1 MSDTKTILVTG
12 ASGLIGTPL
21 CAALRARGHTVRTL
35 SRSDRGDFKWD
46 VAADTMDT
54 SAVDGVDAIVH
65 LAGESIAQRWTES
78 VKVRIMKSRV
88 DSTRLLVDAALE
100 QSEKPIY
107 IGASGI
113 SFYGIDRDDVVDESS
128 ETGQGFLAEVAREW
142 EGAAQ
147 PLEATGVRCAYMRT
161 GIVLSAKGGA
171 LAKMLTPF
179 KLGVGGRIGDG
190 QQMMSWISL
199 EDLVQAY
206 VFAVENDALTGP
218 VNAVAPEAVSNADF
232 TKTLGKVLGRPTIF
246 PLPTQVV
253 KALFG
258 DMGKETVLSNLAVL
272 PGQLIEHNFQWQ
284 HATIEKALQASL

>member
-35 SRSDRGDFKWD
+35 SRSDRGDFQWD

-54 SAVDGVDAIVH
+54 GAVDGVDAIVH

-78 VKVRIMKSRV
+78 VKARIMKSRV

-100 QSEKPIY
+100 QSEKPAY

-113 SFYGIDRDDVVDESS
+113 SFYGIDRNDVVDESS
-128 ETGQGFLAEVAREW
+128 ETGQGFLAEVARQW

-147 PLEATGVRCAYMRT
+147 PLKKAGGRCVFMRT

-179 KLGVGGRIGDG
+179 KMGLGGRIGDG
-190 QQMMSWISL
+190 RQKMSWISL

-253 KALFG
+253 RALFG
-258 DMGKETVLSNLAVL
+258 DMGKETVLSNLAVQ

-284 HATIEKALQASL
+284 HTNIEKALQASL